1 MIIETSPSFVTEILM
16 MMNGT
21 LQAVLK
27 KNKQA
32 LGMEAVSFNFK
43 VSAFELCETQIG
55 ETFSTRSNA
64 CDYKPQLF
72 L

>member
-1 MIIETSPSFVTEILM
+1 MIIGTSPSFVTEILVM

-21 LQAVLK
+21 LQPVLK

-32 LGMEAVSFNFK
+32 QGMEAVSFNFK
-43 VSAFELCETQIG
+43 VSAFELCETQIM
-55 ETFSTRSNA
+55 SNV
-64 CDYKPQLF
+64 CDYKPQFF

>member
-43 VSAFELCETQIG
+43 VSAFELCET
-55 ETFSTRSNA
+55 
-64 CDYKPQLF
+64 
-72 L
+72 